1 MKSKKIAASILAFSL
16 ITSAAASNTSVINKI
31 IPVNT
36 ITAEA
41 AISSGDWEFKT
52 TSNYTAEI
60 TGYKGQGGYVIVPEA
75 VKDPNTNKS
84 YTVTSFGTS
93 VFYNNTKV
101 TSVAIPRGVTEIP
114 NNMFCKA
121 SNLSQVYLPHGI
133 KKIGTYAFAETPKLT
148 SISLPNSLQYIDTHA
163 FRSAGLTSVTFPSS
177 LTTIRAYAFTG
188 SKLTSVTLPST
199 LQMVE
204 NDAFSECLNLVNVTI
219 NCNCNMGRYVFY
231 NNKITNVN
239 ISTNCINKVLSIGAL
254 AGCTNLKKIN
264 NIQILNKTSDGKP
277 YFDSRFNSYITQN
290 FAICEDVKL
299 PFMEEYIK
307 AMVKYVVKT
316 ETAGCTDAQKIRKLH
331 DWVCNKVD
339 YAFVNGEPDP
349 SHECHVDSSVFFR
362 NTTVCDG
369 YARALT
375 LLLREAGLE
384 AYYIH
389 NSGVHAWCMVKLGNR
404 YFHIDACHDGQ
415 GSTTNY
421 SHYLKSDNN
430 IKNCQAG
437 HNKWT
442 IYKPSSRFTYTI
454 PSKTP
459 VCSYSLGDVNM
470 DGTVNKA
477 DSDYLIKIIAKTAP
491 MLDKTLTDVNG
502 DGVVDVTDASFLRK
516 LY

>member
-1 MKSKKIAASILAFSL
+1 
-16 ITSAAASNTSVINKI
+16 
-31 IPVNT
+31 
-36 ITAEA
+36 
-41 AISSGDWEFKT
+41 
-52 TSNYTAEI
+52 
-60 TGYKGQGGYVIVPEA
+60 
-75 VKDPNTNKS
+75 
-84 YTVTSFGTS
+84 
-93 VFYNNTKV
+93 
-101 TSVAIPRGVTEIP
+101 
-114 NNMFCKA
+114 
-121 SNLSQVYLPHGI
+121 
-133 KKIGTYAFAETPKLT
+133 
-148 SISLPNSLQYIDTHA
+148 
-163 FRSAGLTSVTFPSS
+163 
-177 LTTIRAYAFTG
+177 
-188 SKLTSVTLPST
+188 
-199 LQMVE
+199 
-204 NDAFSECLNLVNVTI
+204 
-219 NCNCNMGRYVFY
+219 MGRYIF
-231 NNKITNVN
+231 NSSNKLTNIN
-239 ISTNCINKVLSIGAL
+239 ISSNCLNKVFSSGAL
-254 AGCTNLKKIN
+254 GGCTNLKKIN

-477 DSDYLIKIIAKTAP
+477 DSDYLIKIIAKTAS